1 MRAYR
6 LAKSTRATEAFNGE
20 GARIYGGR
28 WNLPGTPMVYA
39 AENRA
44 LAALEVLVHVAGAD
58 RRLQFVVFELAI
70 PGELVLTLPHKDL
83 PADWQSR
90 APAAS
95 TQAIGTAWQKG
106 GRSPALLVPSVLV
119 PGESCVLLNPAHPD
133 TAKIMVNFPTGFVFD
148 GRL

>member
-1 MRAYR
+1 MQAYR
-6 LAKSTRATEAFNGE
+6 LIKSARAAEAFNGE
-20 GARIYGGR
+20 GARVYGGR

-58 RRLQFVVFELAI
+58 RRMQFVVFELAV
-70 PGELVLTLPHKDL
+70 PDELILTLRPADL
-83 PADWQSR
+83 PADWQNH

-95 TQAIGTAWQKG
+95 TQALGSAWQKAG
-106 GRSPALLVPSVLV
+106 KSPALRVPSVLV

-133 TAKIMVNFPTGFVFD
+133 TRNIIVNFPTAFVFD
-148 GRL
+148 DRL